1 MEKKEERLASYNNSL
16 FKNKFI
22 KSIANIR
29 IEGGILPKFFKQKVK
44 EATEDEK
51 TIHIK
56 TTAEERYA
64 DYIEN
69 YLNAENKFA
78 LKNSH
83 KNGANQYSE
92 QNILMFK
99 GVPFVVDIESTE
111 TPALNN
117 GNMYGTTQ
125 KISYRGLTRNRFGKF
140 EYFDIQLQTDE
151 RLYLNATESKFAN
164 YKLFKKI
171 TSSHM
176 VLGKNRFKS
185 YQEAL
190 QTSPVYYTT
199 NSTNPKVEHRKEA
212 MGGGKL
218 EKLAQRF
225 NASFNNSK
233 IREDDQEII
242 EFLNNN
248 LAKII
253 PTNNFIKTTNH
264 LEENSIL

>member
-1 MEKKEERLASYNNSL
+1 MKKKEERLTSYNNSL

-22 KSIANIR
+22 KSIANMR
-29 IEGGILPKFFKQKVK
+29 IEGGTLPKLFKQKIK
-44 EATEDEK
+44 ELTGDEK

-56 TTAEERYA
+56 TTTEERYA
-64 DYIEN
+64 DYVEN

-83 KNGANQYSE
+83 KNGINQNCE

-99 GVPFVVDIESTE
+99 GVPYVIDIESTE

-117 GNMYGTTQ
+117 GNMYGTTK
-125 KISYRGLTRNRFGKF
+125 KISYRGLTKTRFGKF

-171 TSSHM
+171 TSSHR
-176 VLGKNRFKS
+176 VLGKNHFRN

-190 QTSPVYYTT
+190 QTYPIYYTT

-212 MGGGKL
+212 IGGGRL

-225 NASFNNSK
+225 NNTFIHFKISK
-233 IREDDQEII
+233 DDQAII
-242 EFLNNN
+242 KFLNNN

-253 PTNNFIKTTNH
+253 PSNDFVKSIND